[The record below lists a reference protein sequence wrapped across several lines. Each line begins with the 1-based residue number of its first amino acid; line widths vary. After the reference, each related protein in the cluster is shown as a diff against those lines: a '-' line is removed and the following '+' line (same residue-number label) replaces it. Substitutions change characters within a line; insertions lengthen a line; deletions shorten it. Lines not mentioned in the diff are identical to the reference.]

1 MKLKHTVFPQ
11 LMRRIFRY
19 FLVIILILSLFIIG
33 LGCFAFAGSSST
45 NHTLDNVF
53 RIERLIIC
61 VQDMNES
68 LSSYYFDQSPDYIIL
83 CRNRR
88 DEALSIAHEMY
99 EETEYDPRFR
109 DIIAMLESYKDLSET
124 ALEHTRMSST
134 HIYAIAE
141 VNRLQRLGNYICDE
155 AHDRIT
161 DQVSIIRDKNAE
173 ISVWMKNAVIIFCV
187 LFILLLF
194 FCAAIAYQ
202 FSHQLA
208 GPMLHLVKQFQRVSD
223 GDLTIQEKETFVDQE
238 MNELVRSFNQMVL
251 QLGTSMEELRK
262 KSALEKELYD
272 EQMKNEQ
279 ITHMLQL
286 SEMKYLQM
294 QINPHFLFNALNTIS
309 ALATVENAPATE
321 EMISN
326 LSSLMR
332 YTLSDLGQIVTLRSE
347 CDIIRSYLAIQ
358 KIRFASRLSFAINIR
373 EEDMFLRIPAM
384 SLQPLV
390 ENAIIHGIEP
400 KENGGH
406 VEISLIH
413 EGDYFVVTIRDT
425 GCGMDSETLSA
436 LVLDE
441 DLPHDC
447 RRGIGISN
455 VRHRLALLYGY
466 DTMTIESTQ
475 GRGTAV
481 HLHLRRE
488 ISAPDLSAAQQL
500 QSNSALPSSGIL

>member
-1 MKLKHTVFPQ
+1 MKLRRTVFPH

-19 FLVIILILSLFIIG
+19 FLVIILILSLFIAA
-33 LGCFAFAGSSST
+33 LGVFFFSSSSSN
-45 NHTLDNVF
+45 NHTLDNIF
-53 RIERLIIC
+53 QIQRLIVCI
-61 VQDMNES
+61 QNMDNS
-68 LSSYYFDQSPDYIIL
+68 LSNYYFQQNPDYIAA
-83 CRNRR
+83 CRNNR
-88 DEALSIAHEMY
+88 DEALSIAHAMY
-99 EETEYDPRFR
+99 EETDHGPGFR
-109 DIIAMLESYKDLSET
+109 DIIAMLESYKDLSEI
-124 ALEHTRMSST
+124 ALQHTRMTST

-161 DQVSIIRDKNAE
+161 DQVSIIRDRNAE
-173 ISVWMKNAVIIFCV
+173 ISIWMKNAVVIFFF
-187 LFILLLF
+187 LFALLIFL
-194 FCAAIAYQ
+194 CACIAYR

-208 GPMLHLVKQFQRVSD
+208 GPILHLVKQFRRVSD
-223 GDLTIQEKETFVDQE
+223 GDLTIQEKESFVDQE

-251 QLGTSMEELRK
+251 QLGNSMEELRK
-262 KSALEKELYD
+262 KSILEKELYD

-279 ITHMLQL
+279 IRHMLQQ
-286 SEMKYLQM
+286 SELKYLQM

-347 CDIIRSYLAIQ
+347 CEIIRSYLAIQ
-358 KIRFASRLSFAINIR
+358 KIRFASRLSFEISIS
-373 EEDMFLRIPAM
+373 EDDMDLPIPAM

-400 KENGGH
+400 KEEGGK

-413 EGDYFVVTIRDT
+413 EGDYFAITIRDT

-436 LVLDE
+436 LALDE

-447 RRGIGISN
+447 RRGIGIAN

-466 DTMTIESTQ
+466 DTMTIESTP

-488 ISAPDLSAAQQL
+488 ISAPKLSAARQL
-500 QSNSALPSSGIL
+500 QENT